1 MENLYG
7 VGIVPLLIA
16 VIALLKSIIPEEF
29 HKYMGLV
36 AWALGLAL
44 AFAYGEQEGWQV
56 LQCVIVGSAVG
67 LSAAGLYST
76 QKNARQ

>member
-29 HKYMGLV
+29 HNYMGLV
-36 AWALGLAL
+36 AWGLGLAL